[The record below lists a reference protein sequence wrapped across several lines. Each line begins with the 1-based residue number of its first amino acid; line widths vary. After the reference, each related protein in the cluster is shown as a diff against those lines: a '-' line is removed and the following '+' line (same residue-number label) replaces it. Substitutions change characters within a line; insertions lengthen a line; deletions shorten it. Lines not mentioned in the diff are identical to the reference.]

1 MWVIVRSADNFIYN
15 YNIGLYAFPE
25 QRNNSSAVV
34 GAVLGTLTTVLIIT
48 VMITI
53 TVLFILSWRVSLASA
68 YKDLM

>member
-48 VMITI
+48 VTITI